1 MQLKAFISNC
11 DKYAL
16 PERATEVRRMEHNK
30 KRIVAVAGLL
40 AGVPVVLHP
49 GVCQYWLTAA
59 VGLGMGMLYVGM
71 HEATA

>member
-1 MQLKAFISNC
+1 
-11 DKYAL
+11 
-16 PERATEVRRMEHNK
+16 MEHNK
-30 KRIVAVAGLL
+30 KRTIAMAGLL